1 MKKKT
6 IYVVIAIAVV
16 AILALLAWL
25 IPGSREIDVTLTAT
39 EYRLDDPN
47 FAVEHTVTIRGRDSR
62 TRFGSGS
69 FVGTM
74 SISGVEG
81 MEIETTV
88 LASVG
93 CEHPTTYAPDID
105 PPFSV
110 PLGSFIPNWDYT
122 AFLGILSV
130 IDSDG
135 NRHTGGDDAC
145 FLVSGSADR
154 EAALAVAAE
163 LSKGTYWEKYFDT

>member
-1 MKKKT
+1 MKKKI
-6 IYVVIAIAVV
+6 IYAAIVIAVV

-39 EYRLDDPN
+39 EYRLNDPD

-88 LASVG
+88 LASIG
-93 CEHPTTYAPDID
+93 CEHPFAAAAVDEAPL
-105 PPFSV
+105 PFRV
-110 PLGSFIPNWDYT
+110 FIPNWNYT
-122 AFLGILSV
+122 AFLVLLV
-130 IDSDG
+130 DIDADG
-135 NRHTGGDDAC
+135 TRRFGGDDTR
-145 FLVSGSADR
+145 FLVSGTADR